1 MLSLLAVQGRLAD
14 MKSARRVVAG
24 WLWVLCTVLWAG
36 CSWIFDDTEPELPL
50 VGDPP
55 VMERFLKLN
64 QKTARDA
71 FVVYDASDKPWAVIP
86 ELPELPAGIPDGVT
100 LPNLPELIRLVRL
113 DPQEDPT
120 TAATYPSQYLQ
131 LTLRSLYIMVTP
143 QLLDPQSKDKTVFLS
158 RVRPGQPL
166 ELFGQFPEG
175 TPVLLVS
182 SNEQVGVMISQSSKS
197 RALRAFRMDGSM
209 ETRDIPIPEGVD
221 PSKPFDKGR
230 YQLDGSGERFIVQD
244 GKDVI
249 TVYET
254 RAKGGQL
261 SLGKQARTWILDSRQ
276 TALLFCGDGGLVRLP
291 LDGSAAMA
299 LDSLP
304 CSQEVFRLT
313 SISGT
318 RVVLYKSGDGLRQV
332 TEDGSS
338 AAIWRMDAIGQL
350 LAVGP
355 SGELLYSTDPALT
368 YGAGIGNG
376 FLGSQQVMERGR
388 RPSWS
393 SDHKRLRYLE
403 WAARSDS
410 AGDFHSRLF
419 ASDEVLRIARNV
431 RSFSEIPDGRVVAV
445 SNSVPKGTHNRII
458 VVDENAQQ
466 ARWVAQSSR
475 DYLLILGSSDL
486 LAKVVVGQTGWDIR
500 RVPIPAP

>member
-1 MLSLLAVQGRLAD
+1 MTYWLLVKSMLFA
-14 MKSARRVVAG
+14 
-24 WLWVLCTVLWAG
+24 AG
-36 CSWIFDDTEPELPL
+36 CSWIFDDTAPELPL
-50 VGDPP
+50 IGDPP

-71 FVVYDASDKPWAVIP
+71 FLVYDAGDKPWAVIP

-100 LPNLPELIRLVRL
+100 LPNLPEVIRLVRL

-143 QLLDPQSKDKTVFLS
+143 QLFDPLSKDKSVFLT
-158 RVRPGQPL
+158 RVRPGQAP

-182 SNEQVGVMISQSSKS
+182 SSELVGVMVSQNSKS
-197 RALRAFRMDGSM
+197 RSLRIFRMDGSM
-209 ETRDIPIPEGVD
+209 ETRDIATPDGVD
-221 PSKPFDKGR
+221 PAKPFEKGR
-230 YQLDGSGERFIVQD
+230 YQLDQSGDHFIVQD

-261 SLGKQARTWILDSRQ
+261 SLGKQLRTWVLDSRQ
-276 TALLFCGDGGLVRLP
+276 TALLICGDGGLVRLP
-291 LDGSAAMA
+291 LDGSPGKT

-304 CSQEVFRLT
+304 CSQDVFRVT
-313 SISGT
+313 AIAGT

-332 TEDGSS
+332 PEDGS
-338 AAIWRMDAIGQL
+338 AAAQWRMDTIGQL
-350 LAVGP
+350 LAIGP
-355 SGELLYSTDPALT
+355 GGELLYSTDPVLT

-376 FLGSQQVMERGR
+376 FLGAQQVMERGR
-388 RPSWS
+388 RPTWS
-393 SDHKRLRYLE
+393 ADRSRLRYLE

-410 AGDFHSRLF
+410 AGDFHSRRL
-419 ASDEVLRIARNV
+419 ATDEVLRIARNV

-466 ARWVAQSSR
+466 ARWVADSSR
-475 DYLLILGSSDL
+475 DYLLILGTSDL

>member
-36 CSWIFDDTEPELPL
+36 CSWIFDDTAPEMPL

-182 SNEQVGVMISQSSKS
+182 SSEQVGVMISQSSKS

-209 ETRDIPIPEGVD
+209 ETRDIAIPEGVD

-230 YQLDGSGERFIVQD
+230 YQLDGSGERFIVHPPASWQPQRVLMTAGWFALTLFVIIRGHD
-244 GKDVI
+244 GYGNLFMHLEGNTLIDWLHVSKYPPSL
-249 TVYET
+249 VYTLLE
-254 RAKGGQL
+254 
-261 SLGKQARTWILDSRQ
+261 LGSMAIVLALLMRLESFNKTINPNNPVLVFGQ
-276 TALLFCGDGGLVRLP
+276 TALFFYLAHFAVLTALKPLFER
-291 LDGSAAMA
+291 GSEV
-299 LDSLP
+299 
-304 CSQEVFRLT
+304 QE
-313 SISGT
+313 
-318 RVVLYKSGDGLRQV
+318 LYFFLFV
-332 TEDGSS
+332 
-338 AAIWRMDAIGQL
+338 
-350 LAVGP
+350 
-355 SGELLYSTDPALT
+355 LLYLVMLRRR
-368 YGAGIGNG
+368 IG
-376 FLGSQQVMERGR
+376 
-388 RPSWS
+388 
-393 SDHKRLRYLE
+393 
-403 WAARSDS
+403 
-410 AGDFHSRLF
+410 
-419 ASDEVLRIARNV
+419 
-431 RSFSEIPDGRVVAV
+431 
-445 SNSVPKGTHNRII
+445 T
-458 VVDENAQQ
+458 
-466 ARWVAQSSR
+466 
-475 DYLLILGSSDL
+475 
-486 LAKVVVGQTGWDIR
+486 
-500 RVPIPAP
+500 